1 MCRRRFIDKNNNS
14 GDTVPAVVSTVS
26 SESLTDID
34 VKKINTDSI
43 VFGKNVTVQGVNVSG
58 MTLSNAY
65 KALADAEKSV
75 RDNINITVKNGKKA
89 LILLRMI
96 SHMSII
102 PLMF

>member
-1 MCRRRFIDKNNNS
+1 
-14 GDTVPAVVSTVS
+14 
-26 SESLTDID
+26 
-34 VKKINTDSI
+34 
-43 VFGKNVTVQGVNVSG
+43 